1 MDPVVAS
8 ARSRNRGTSLQV
20 ARMGF
25 FFPGSHLFLKGYWFC
40 LNSYYLAADF
50 TQMSHLRVRGTNY
63 FLAVCQKRDGL
74 KQLLPIC
81 LLRLLEPEACGAWR
95 VFLMTLQGF
104 ISP

>member
-20 ARMGF
+20 SRMGF

-50 TQMSHLRVRGTNY
+50 TQMSHLRVRGTND

-74 KQLLPIC
+74 KQLLPI
-81 LLRLLEPEACGAWR
+81 
-95 VFLMTLQGF
+95 
-104 ISP
+104 